1 MKTKPLI
8 AALVA
13 SCLIA
18 PIASAESYDQTVT
31 AIFGSGNPDTGW
43 TTGTGENGIT
53 LALRAKNRETAST
66 ANVSGTYYEPS
77 GFQAP
82 ANNRA
87 RWNWEFSVD
96 SGSVTLDQYDY
107 YIGIDLD
114 TSVGVSHQIVEV
126 LTAWNDNSYGTA
138 ATLNGQGVEGPAATL
153 AGTNTVAQQSQN
165 LVFWGQDPTVNA
177 TYEYEVYAVAKGAG
191 YAGEKLA
198 STTITV
204 IVGSG
209 GTSVNDLVAQL
220 AADATSHGDYV
231 SAVNAL
237 TRYLVAGGVINKKE
251 ATALTVAAAKS
262 SVGK

>member
-1 MKTKPLI
+1 MKTTPLI

-18 PIASAESYDQTVT
+18 PIASAESYDQTIT

-43 TTGTGENGIT
+43 TTGTGEDGIT
-53 LALRAKNRETAST
+53 LALRAKNRETGST
-66 ANVSGTYYEPS
+66 ANVSGTYYEPV
-77 GFQAP
+77 GLQAP
-82 ANNRA
+82 NNNRA

-96 SGSVTLDQYDY
+96 SGPVTLDQYDY

-114 TSVGVSHQIVEV
+114 TPVGISHQIVDV
-126 LTAWNDNSYGTA
+126 ASFPDNSYGTA
-138 ATLNGQGVEGPAATL
+138 ATLNGQGVEGPAATFT
-153 AGTNTVAQQSQN
+153 GTNTIAQQSQN
-165 LVFWGQDPTVNA
+165 LVFWAQDPTVNA
-177 TYEYEVYAVAKGAG
+177 TYDYELFAVAKGAG

-209 GTSVNDLVAQL
+209 GAPVNDLVAEL
-220 AADATSHGDYV
+220 AATAASHGDYV
-231 SAVNAL
+231 SSVNAL
-237 TRYLVAGGVINKKE
+237 AKYLMAGGIINKKE
-251 ATALTVAAAKS
+251 ATTLTVAAAKS